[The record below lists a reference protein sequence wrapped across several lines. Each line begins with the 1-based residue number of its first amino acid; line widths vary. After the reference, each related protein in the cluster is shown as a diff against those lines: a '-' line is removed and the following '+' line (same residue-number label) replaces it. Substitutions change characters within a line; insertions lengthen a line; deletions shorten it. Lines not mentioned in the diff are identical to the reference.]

1 MENVRGK
8 RWRMCGLG
16 RECVEKKRVAE
27 GVCGTAE
34 DRVVVGRGEKT
45 LGGWGEF
52 GGGSAVSR
60 ERGGDGECGIHQ
72 KDRGGVT
79 SMLHVCCGG
88 GEREGGGLGWRIG

>member
-34 DRVVVGRGEKT
+34 DRVVLEEEKRLWVGGENVVVEALS
-45 LGGWGEF
+45 LGK
-52 GGGSAVSR
+52 GGGMGNVGFIKR
-60 ERGGDGECGIHQ
+60 TEE
-72 KDRGGVT
+72 V
-79 SMLHVCCGG
+79 
-88 GEREGGGLGWRIG
+88 